1 METMNKIK
9 KENFNYLAHDKKCN
23 ILDLE
28 LYYFKDFLEQKEG
41 RSEHENY
48 LLSVLEKEVNG
59 LRETLD
65 AYKKELDKNHL
76 EVIENLK

>member
-1 METMNKIK
+1 METMKKIK

>member
-1 METMNKIK
+1 METMKKIK

-65 AYKKELDKNHL
+65 AYKKELEKNHL

>member
-1 METMNKIK
+1 METIKKIR

-23 ILDLE
+23 SLDLE
-28 LYYFKDFLEQKEG
+28 LYYFKDFLEQKEA

-48 LLSVLEKEVNG
+48 LLSILEKEVIA

-65 AYKKELDKNHL
+65 AYKKELYKNHV
-76 EVIENLK
+76 EAIEDLK